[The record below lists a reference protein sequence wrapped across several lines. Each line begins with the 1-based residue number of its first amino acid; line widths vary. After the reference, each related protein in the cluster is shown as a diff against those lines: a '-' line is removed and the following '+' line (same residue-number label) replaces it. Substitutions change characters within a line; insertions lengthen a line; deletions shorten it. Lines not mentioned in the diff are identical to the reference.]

1 MKPRIKTTGVA
12 AAKWTVAL
20 SAAIILGPL
29 FMGLAA
35 SVDISA
41 ETIAQKLLVALVSFP
56 IIFVVIWICGIFTR
70 KDITAGITPI
80 AASTN
85 GIPKTGDSNKRAGLW
100 NYVWIGIGAFMLL

>member
-1 MKPRIKTTGVA
+1 MKPNIKTAGIA
-12 AAKWTVAL
+12 AAKWTAAL
-20 SAAIILGPL
+20 CAAIILGPL

-56 IIFVVIWICGIFTR
+56 INFVVIWICGIFTR
-70 KDITAGITPI
+70 KDITAGITAGITPI

-100 NYVWIGIGAFMLL
+100 N